1 MVMKRPPRHVGLPPP
16 CYHPDST
23 SVTLSIYYGGHLV
36 HLPEAKYVGG
46 AEGVEDNEGGAGDE
60 GVEGNEGGAG
70 DELVDSDY
78 EMGEGNNNEKMTTEN
93 EVRTGG
99 ENVGDESGSTSEDE
113 EIDVVDNEGDLD
125 EHRDSDGND
134 GDGGTVAVFNP
145 EDTYDPTFDLGMRFS
160 NKSEF
165 KKALLSHAIK
175 SKRTLKF
182 IKNDKIKVY
191 AKCGNEDS
199 LKEIEGS
206 PDYQYTRL
214 WDYAEEV
221 RATNPGST
229 VILGTEEADDGE
241 HRFSRIQHEFTFMS
255 DKQKGLMQAFEE
267 VFPAKA
273 CTVIEFKKSMQEMKG
288 ISQAAVDWFNDKPP
302 TQWSRSHFSELPI
315 CDMLLN
321 NVCETFNA
329 CILNAREKSIL
340 TMLEWIREYLM
351 RRMQENRDRAI
362 GKWNG
367 KICPKI
373 QKILQKQ
380 IAKASDCILIKVD
393 DIHYQVSCFDG
404 SQHSVDLRARS
415 CSCRKFQLSGI
426 PCKHACCAI
435 FYQKQDPVDYVD
447 KCYSVETFKSV
458 YQPSILPM
466 THESLWVESF
476 IIPPLS
482 PNFGRGPGRP
492 SKARR
497 REAEEPRNKKK
508 KKKRGLQKLKRIQ
521 KTVHCT
527 SCGEPGHNSA
537 RYPEREPTED
547 TAGNQHNRKVQVFTL
562 KNHYGFLI
570 NLNLSKQQTKRK
582 AETGPQEPGACSSD
596 PTQGDTVFG
605 SNANH
610 GVENSTIQPP
620 ESGSNAIHGPKNP
633 TILPPE
639 AGSNAIHGPKNSTIL
654 PPEAGSNANH
664 PTILPPVH
672 EDIHEED
679 AFEDAVI
686 TQEWHDVTHDN
697 PIYRPRPSMYD
708 QLTISNQ
715 QGSLQPQVQIRVP
728 PPMIGSQGVP
738 RFIPP
743 TRSTQVEDAIINE
756 GGYKYLD
763 LDKLSRN

>member
-1 MVMKRPPRHVGLPPP
+1 MINLLHNGLGLI
-16 CYHPDST
+16 
-23 SVTLSIYYGGHLV
+23 SVN
-36 HLPEAKYVGG
+36 YV
-46 AEGVEDNEGGAGDE
+46 
-60 GVEGNEGGAG
+60 
-70 DELVDSDY
+70 
-78 EMGEGNNNEKMTTEN
+78 
-93 EVRTGG
+93 
-99 ENVGDESGSTSEDE
+99 
-113 EIDVVDNEGDLD
+113 
-125 EHRDSDGND
+125 
-134 GDGGTVAVFNP
+134 
-145 EDTYDPTFDLGMRFS
+145 
-160 NKSEF
+160 
-165 KKALLSHAIK
+165 
-175 SKRTLKF
+175 
-182 IKNDKIKVY
+182 
-191 AKCGNEDS
+191 
-199 LKEIEGS
+199 
-206 PDYQYTRL
+206 
-214 WDYAEEV
+214 
-221 RATNPGST
+221 
-229 VILGTEEADDGE
+229 
-241 HRFSRIQHEFTFMS
+241 
-255 DKQKGLMQAFEE
+255 
-267 VFPAKA
+267 
-273 CTVIEFKKSMQEMKG
+273 
-288 ISQAAVDWFNDKPP
+288 
-302 TQWSRSHFSELPI
+302 

-329 CILNAREKSIL
+329 CILDAREKPIL

-362 GKWNG
+362 SKWNG

-380 IAKASDCILIKVD
+380 IAKVSDCIPIKAD

-435 FYQKQDPVDYVD
+435 FYQKQDPVDFVD

-497 REAEEPRNKKK
+497 REEDEPRNKK

-537 RYPEREPTED
+537 SKLRGR
-547 TAGNQHNRKVQVFTL
+547 L
-562 KNHYGFLI
+562 KLDLR
-570 NLNLSKQQTKRK
+570 NL
-582 AETGPQEPGACSSD
+582 ACSND
-596 PTQGDTVFG
+596 PTQGDTV
-605 SNANH
+605 
-610 GVENSTIQPP
+610 
-620 ESGSNAIHGPKNP
+620 SGSNAIHGPENP
-633 TILPPE
+633 TV
-639 AGSNAIHGPKNSTIL
+639 L

-679 AFEDAVI
+679 VFEDAVI
-686 TQEWHDVTHDN
+686 TQEWHDVTPDN
-697 PIYRPRPSMYD
+697 PIYRPGPSMYD

-715 QGSLQPQVQIRVP
+715 QLSLQPRVQIRAP

-756 GGYKYLD
+756 GGYKYLN
-763 LDKLSRN
+763 LNKLSRN